1 LKGKNTL
8 TPFKIILIL
17 FVVIFVL
24 GHYGVGHANESK
36 DMILVLDTSL
46 SMVGYGGKNI
56 FDQVKSS
63 LSRFIDKL
71 EEGDS
76 ITFMSF
82 DTEVKI
88 YPRVV
93 VNDANDKEILKKY
106 LSVVEAKGAWTYT
119 MEMIKNVLRTAQ
131 ELETKEKERQ
141 KVIVI
146 LTDAL
151 DDPPPH
157 QRKHKFNIKEIASA
171 YGGKDW
177 FIFLV
182 NLGDLKKNKRLV
194 EVQKEFEKSVSPYTK
209 IIDAEKSP
217 EKGIEKDLKKH
228 IESSVEEKRLRE
240 RSFLASPYFIGI
252 VVIVIVLLVLFYLK
266 RLSEL
271 KVRGKLEYWNHELLD
286 PYIENFDLTR
296 QNVKTVPIGKGIG
309 CLLNIRDIEISEP
322 FKIEAEREKGK
333 IQYSVVGGEGYTIDF
348 VNREP
353 GEFIQDGDMFKVSN
367 YTFKYLS
374 G

>member
-1 LKGKNTL
+1 MKGKYTVK
-8 TPFKIILIL
+8 PFRLILIV
-17 FVVIFVL
+17 FVMIFIL
-24 GHYGVGHANESK
+24 CNYGVANANGSK

-46 SMVGYGGKNI
+46 SMVGYGGKDI
-56 FDQVKSS
+56 FDQVKAS
-63 LSRFIDKL
+63 LSRFVDKL

-93 VNDANDKEILKKY
+93 VNDENDKEIIKKY
-106 LSVVEAKGAWTYT
+106 LSVIEAKGAWTYT
-119 MEMIKNVLRTAQ
+119 MNMIKNVLSKAQ
-131 ELETKEKERQ
+131 ELDVQEKERQ

-146 LTDAL
+146 MTDAL

-157 QRKHKFNIKEIASA
+157 QRKHRFNVKEIASA

-194 EVQKEFEKSVSPYTK
+194 EVQKEFKKSVSPYTK

-217 EKGIEKDLKKH
+217 AKGIEKDLKKH
-228 IESSVEEKRLRE
+228 IESSEEEKKLRE
-240 RSFLASPYFIGI
+240 RTFLASPYFIGI
-252 VVIVIVLLVLFYLK
+252 VVIIIVLLVLFYLK
-266 RLSEL
+266 RLADL

-296 QNVKTVPIGKGIG
+296 QNARTVPIGKGIS
-309 CLLNIRDIEISEP
+309 CLLNIRDIEITEP
-322 FKIEAEREKGK
+322 FKIVAEREKGK
-333 IQYSVVGGEGYTIDF
+333 IQYSVVGGEGYTVDF

-353 GEFIQDGDMFKVSN
+353 GEFIQNGDMFKVSN

-374 G
+374 E